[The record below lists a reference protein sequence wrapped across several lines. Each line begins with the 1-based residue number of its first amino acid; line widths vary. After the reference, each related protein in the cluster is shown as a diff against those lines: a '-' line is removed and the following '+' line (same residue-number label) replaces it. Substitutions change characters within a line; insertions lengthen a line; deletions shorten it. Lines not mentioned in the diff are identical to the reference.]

1 MKNIGSNTGEIV
13 MYQPDETI
21 RLEVRVEDESVWLT
35 QQQMAELF
43 LSTKQNVS
51 LHINNIFREDEL
63 EKISVVKE
71 SLTTAKDGKKY
82 KTKFYNLDVIISV
95 GYRVKSKRGTKFRQW
110 ANRVLKDYIIRGY
123 AINQQMKYL
132 EQKMDARFQEYDAQ
146 IADIQDKVSL
156 FVRSSLPPV
165 EGIFFDGQIFDAYVQ
180 IANLIK
186 QARQSVIL
194 IDNYID
200 ESTLTLLSKRNA
212 NVAATIY
219 TRQLS
224 RQQQLD
230 VQRHNQQYPPIIIY
244 TTQRNHDRF
253 LIIDDVVYLFGAS
266 LKDAGKKLFAYIKMQ
281 ETSAQELL
289 GNIR

>member
-230 VQRHNQQYPPIIIY
+230 VQRHNQQYPPINIY